1 MKING
6 ELHAYID
13 TDITSNMVAF
23 TNGLANGRAAN
34 KALDALTLCD
44 YEFRKTDSSYI
55 KVGIARISIE
65 IEADQNEITRQA
77 VAAMKARRDELISE
91 AQAKAT
97 AIDAQIQNLLAITHE
112 G

>member
-1 MKING
+1 MEING

-13 TDITSNMVAF
+13 TFLTSNMVAF
-23 TNGLANGRAAN
+23 TEGLANGRTN

-44 YEFRKTDSSYI
+44 HDFSKTDSSYI

-65 IEADQNEITRQA
+65 IEADQNEIIRKA
-77 VAAMKARRDELISE
+77 VATMEAKRDDLLAEARI
-91 AQAKAT
+91 KAT
-97 AIDAQIQNLLAITHE
+97 AIDAQIQNLLAITYE